1 MKRLMLAWA
10 VTALA
15 AAGVAVA
22 VLGLLGGVLT
32 GQSGNVM
39 TQAEARSA
47 LATLPSANPTGS
59 PTDPGASPSTAP
71 TGGGAPVGKVIKT
84 RGGTV
89 IATCSAGQ
97 VSLRNWSPSQGY
109 SVDDPEPGP
118 ASSLKVEFDREEGED
133 VEVVVRC
140 QNGRPVI

>member
-10 VTALA
+10 VVALA
-15 AAGVAVA
+15 AAGAAVA

-47 LATLPSANPTGS
+47 LATLPSGAPTGA
-59 PTDPGASPSTAP
+59 ASPAP
-71 TGGGAPVGKVIKT
+71 TGGGKVIRT
-84 RGGTV
+84 AGGTV

-97 VSLRNWSPSQGY
+97 VSLRNWSPFQGY

-118 ASSLKVEFDREEGED
+118 ASSLTVEFDREEGED

>member
-10 VTALA
+10 VVALA
-15 AAGVAVA
+15 AAGAAVA

-47 LATLPSANPTGS
+47 LATLPSGTSTGAAT
-59 PTDPGASPSTAP
+59 PAP
-71 TGGGAPVGKVIKT
+71 TGGGKVIRT
-84 RGGTV
+84 AGGTV
-89 IATCSAGQ
+89 IATCTAAQ
-97 VSLRNWSPSQGY
+97 VSLRNWSPFQGY

-118 ASSLKVEFDREEGED
+118 APSLTVEFDREEGED

>member
-15 AAGVAVA
+15 AAGAAVA

-47 LATLPSANPTGS
+47 LATLPPGTATS
-59 PTDPGASPSTAP
+59 GASPAST
-71 TGGGAPVGKVIKT
+71 GGKVIRT
-84 RGGTV
+84 AGGTV
-89 IATCSAGQ
+89 IATCSPAGQ
-97 VSLRNWSPSQGY
+97 VSLRNWSPFQGY
-109 SVDDPEPGP
+109 SVDDPSPGP
-118 ASSLKVEFDREEGED
+118 ASSLKIEFDREEGED